1 MTVSRVLF
9 MKLENL
15 SPNDR
20 NPRRITDEKLKM
32 LKKSLE
38 TFGDLSGFVY
48 NQVTKRLVGGHMR
61 RRVLPND
68 SEVIVEHRLET
79 PNEQGTI
86 ATGYVLIGNERYAYR
101 EVAFDETT
109 EKAANIAAN
118 QQGGEF
124 DFPLLAEDLL
134 ALDSMNIDMDLTGFS
149 PEELEN
155 IFAPVGEIEESGP
168 RPTMKD
174 KFIVPPFSILDARQ
188 GYWQDRKRQWIALG
202 IKSEIGRGGASTL
215 GVGSEQMDTNF
226 AERERERVAAFKS
239 QGALEQFRRT
249 KKTF

>member
-1 MTVSRVLF
+1 MELKDLV
-9 MKLENL
+9 
-15 SPNDR
+15 PNPK
-20 NPRRITDEKLKM
+20 NPRKITDEKLKM
-32 LKKSLE
+32 LKKSIE
-38 TFGDLSGFVY
+38 TFGDLGCVVF
-48 NQVTKRLVGGHMR
+48 NRVTNHLVGGHQR
-61 RRVLPND
+61 IK
-68 SEVIVEHRLET
+68 VIPDDAKIVIDRQLDK

-86 ATGYVLIGNERYAYR
+86 ATGYIIIGDERFAYR
-101 EVAFDETT
+101 EVVFDETT

-118 QQGGEF
+118 AHGGMW
-124 DFPLLAEDLL
+124 DFPLLTEDLL

-202 IKSEIGRGGASTL
+202 IKSEIGRGGGVDTWCGL
-215 GVGSEQMDTNF
+215 GTDGY
-226 AERERERVAAFKS
+226 
-239 QGALEQFRRT
+239 
-249 KKTF
+249 